1 MKHLYLLLITAI
13 LFLNQPTLAQDQA
26 LYTCPMHPHYIST
39 DPNGTCPICG
49 MDLVPSKSESN
60 SAPTNPLLG
69 TVISVPSEMIQTMGV
84 KTEHVKQ
91 VAFGRK
97 VRAFGNVQA
106 NTRREVVS
114 ASRLEGWIEDLAVTA
129 EGDTVRP
136 GQLLYRVYSP
146 DLVAA
151 QKDYLAAIKIGNDNR
166 INASEQRLRSLGMQR
181 AAITSLKSQQK
192 LIEKIPVFAEDGGV
206 VQALEVRDGAYV
218 KPGDAVLKLQSYADV
233 WVIASIVEQDII
245 FVSSGIPVMLE
256 FPSAPQAPQHGI
268 VDYVYPTIDP
278 VTRTLKV
285 RIVVDNEQG
294 YLRPGAFADI
304 AFNVDAGEKLSVPS
318 EAVLHDS
325 SGAHVITAL
334 GEGRFSSRAIRTGI
348 SADGRTEIT
357 SGLEAGESVIV
368 SGQFMLDSE
377 TNLREGFAKLTPPI
391 VNPDTQL
398 SALALDLNALAL
410 IDHFIDA
417 ALYFH
422 EAIVDKYEID
432 TQYLNPAISAG
443 ETLKARFANTQLI
456 PIVEAMQSVLAN
468 TQDTKKPVPLAQ
480 SLSELVLA
488 AKPWLLE
495 GAPKHYQDKEISLYQ
510 DVETGRFFLQ
520 ENVQSGVLK
529 GLSISNPYSNG
540 EVHSIAWPMQMD
552 QHNMQSVPA
561 PKDSPAR
568 ASDPHAAHH

>member
-1 MKHLYLLLITAI
+1 MKTLFLLLITTFV
-13 LFLNQPTLAQDQA
+13 FLHQPSLAQDQS

-39 DPNGTCPICG
+39 DPDGICPICG
-49 MDLVPSKSESN
+49 MGLVPSKSDLK
-60 SAPTNPLLG
+60 SASINPVLG
-69 TVISVPSEMIQTMGV
+69 IVISVPPEMIQTMGV
-84 KTEHVKQ
+84 KTAQVKQ

-151 QKDYLAAIKIGNDNR
+151 QKDYLAALKIGNNNR
-166 INASEQRLRSLGMQR
+166 INASQQRLRSLGMQR

-256 FPSAPQAPQHGI
+256 FPSAPQAPKHGV

-325 SGAHVITAL
+325 AGAHVITSL
-334 GEGRFSSRAIRTGI
+334 GEGRFASRAIKTGI
-348 SADGRTEIT
+348 SAAGRTEIT
-357 SGLEAGESVIV
+357 SGLQAGENVIV

-391 VNPDTQL
+391 ANPDTPL
-398 SALALDLNALAL
+398 SALPLDSNALAL

-422 EAIVDKYEID
+422 EALVDKYEID
-432 TQYLNPAISAG
+432 SQYLNPAISAG

-456 PIVEAMQSVLAN
+456 PIVEAMQLVLASA
-468 TQDTKKPVPLAQ
+468 QDTKKPEALAML
-480 SLSELVLA
+480 LSKLVVA

-495 GAPKHYQDKEISLYQ
+495 GAPKHYQEKEISLYQ
-510 DVETGRFFLQ
+510 DIETGRFFLQ
-520 ENVQSGVLK
+520 ENAEE
-529 GLSISNPYSNG
+529 GLTPSNPYGNG
-540 EVHSIAWPMQMD
+540 EIRSIPWPTAMD
-552 QHNMQSVPA
+552 EHNRQPAAVPT
-561 PKDSPAR
+561 DSSAR
-568 ASDPHAAHH
+568 TSAPHAAHH